1 MQLPAFLCFALLAGP
16 LFAGITVPK
25 KSLLPDFSTLT
36 DGADA
41 IILYEGLPHRLFEKE
56 AFLAEQGRRPVFT
69 EDRDAFYQEPLALRE
84 ETKTALTRIFHAT
97 GPTLPWR
104 GEKLCG
110 GFHADYLIEWRR
122 AEKPLLRALV
132 CFGCGELKLRV
143 ADFGRYDLTKEGEQA
158 LRAALK
164 GYRQHRPVVP
174 PAMLLSQ
181 SQSVPATFL
190 EGLTPETLATILQRR
205 PVGLP
210 LVGDL
215 PPRPASLA
223 ANAYAWCVVTFKI
236 APNGSVTG
244 VTIIQDS
251 DRELELPVVVNILR
265 WRYPPAPA
273 ARDAFLVLDFPPLA
287 EGAAAATTGR
297 IREWR

>member
-1 MQLPAFLCFALLAGP
+1 MRLPAFLCLALLTGP
-16 LFAGITVPK
+16 LFASITVPK
-25 KSLLPDFSTLT
+25 KSLLPDFSALT
-36 DGADA
+36 TGADT
-41 IILYEGLPHRLFEKE
+41 ILLYEGLPHRVFEKE
-56 AFLAEQGRRPVFT
+56 AFRVEQSRQSVFT
-69 EDRDAFYQEPLALRE
+69 EDRDCFYQEPLPLRD
-84 ETKTALTRIFHAT
+84 ETKAKLTRIFHAT

-122 AEKPLLRALV
+122 AEKPLLRVLV

-143 ADFGRYDLTKEGEQA
+143 ANFGRYDLTKEGEQA

-164 GYRQHRPVVP
+164 GYRQHRPIVP
-174 PAMLLSQ
+174 PATPLSQ
-181 SQSVPATFL
+181 VKSIPATFL
-190 EGLTPETLATILQRR
+190 EGLAPETLSAIGQRR

-215 PPRPASLA
+215 PPRPSSLA

-244 VTIIQDS
+244 VTIIQDT
-251 DRELELPVVVNILR
+251 DRDLELPVVVNILR
-265 WRYPPAPA
+265 WRYPPAPV
-273 ARDAFLVLDFPPLA
+273 ARDAFIVFDSPPLE
-287 EGAAAATTGR
+287 EGAAAATGR
-297 IREWR
+297 IRELR